1 MTIEFADDERT
12 NRADLKINDRTR
24 SIEEEE
30 KFFTLTLNDEEDP
43 DLIEEGNNLI
53 EIIPIRRLDIIEI
66 RVEVKERD

>member
-1 MTIEFADDERT
+1 LTIEFADDERT